1 MTNINQLMSSARSI
15 LSDENVGSFGRTM
28 ESIEKAT
35 TSIANQGDELAILVN
50 ELTIVSRQA
59 GQTLEQTTQLMAN
72 ADNLL
77 NEQGGRTLDGAEQAL
92 ASIART
98 SAVLESMLSDNSE
111 AFANGMQ
118 GLGQLEPAINELRGS
133 LSSLR
138 SITRR
143 LEDNP
148 TRFLLGRDSIEE
160 FEP

>member
-15 LSDENVGSFGRTM
+15 LSKDNVKSFTRTM
-28 ESIEKAT
+28 ESIERAT
-35 TSIANQGDELAILVN
+35 TTMANQGDDLALLID

-59 GQTLEQTTQLMAN
+59 GETLEQTNQLMAS
-72 ADNLL
+72 ADSLL
-77 NEQGGRTLDGAEQAL
+77 NDQGTRTLDGAEQAL

-98 SAVLESMLSDNSE
+98 SAVLEEMLTDNSE
-111 AFANGMQ
+111 AFASGMQ

-133 LSSLR
+133 LGALR
-138 SITRR
+138 SLTRR